1 MTKRIIGFKDGVK
14 ELKKAKQEKNY
25 LSNLIVD
32 SKVSIFEKGSSIS
45 IFSGK
50 VTKIE
55 EQKKSSVPKRIE
67 IKINYCKDY
76 PNLRGQ
82 TVVNNTFLIKKEE
95 DKIAA

>member
-55 EQKKSSVPKRIE
+55 EQKNRVTSA
-67 IKINYCKDY
+67 
-76 PNLRGQ
+76 L
-82 TVVNNTFLIKKEE
+82 
-95 DKIAA
+95 